1 MKAWERGYTPEN
13 LKMLRR
19 IGGLTQADVGKITK
33 TKSIYAVSRW
43 EAPVGTEGHSDMPL
57 SKWISLLSHIEETCG
72 KRRAQARYG
81 AGKIKECE
89 EAREA
94 FERYVFAKNDLDYSN
109 EDERDIYFRRRKGKY
124 LNDDFEKQLEI
135 WTAGAEWSLQAR
147 WRDSAEEVPE
157 KDCSVLVSDGRRVW
171 KSDYIHL
178 EGADGACFL
187 NVPPNLRRV
196 FWMPLPALPP
206 KK

>member
-1 MKAWERGYTPEN
+1 MKAWEPGYTPEN

-43 EAPVGTEGHSDMPL
+43 ETPVGAEGHSDMPL
-57 SKWISLLSHIEETCG
+57 SKWVALLSHIEETCG
-72 KRRAQARYG
+72 K
-81 AGKIKECE
+81 KIALAKSRLGQIGDCE
-89 EAREA
+89 EKREA
-94 FERYVFAKNDLDYSN
+94 FERFVFAKNGLNYED

-147 WRDSAEEVPE
+147 WRDSAKEVPE

-187 NVPPNLRRV
+187 NVPPKLQRV